1 MSTIEI
7 KIKNLPQIKA
17 AFNKAPALMK
27 RNLNTA
33 IKKTVINIQGK
44 ESTEYRNL
52 GIRVITGGLINS
64 IRRGVWYGDLK
75 AEVGPNVQGS
85 PGVDY
90 AYWVHEGTRFMN
102 SRPYLLQA
110 VRSAEQDTDRY
121 MTEAVDKTLNEIGRL
136 T

>member
-1 MSTIEI
+1 MSEI
-7 KIKNLPQIKA
+7 NITIKNISAIRA
-17 AFNKAPALMK
+17 AFKEAPVLMK

-44 ESTEYRNL
+44 ESLEYKSL
-52 GIRVITGGLINS
+52 GIRVISSGLINS

-85 PGVDY
+85 PGVGY
-90 AYWVHEGTRFMN
+90 AGYVHSGTKFMQA
-102 SRPYLLQA
+102 RPYLLQA
-110 VRSAEQDTDRY
+110 VQSGEQDTDRF
-121 MTEAVDKTLNEIGRL
+121 MTEAVDRTLNQIGKM

>member
-1 MSTIEI
+1 MSNINIE
-7 KIKNLPQIKA
+7 IKNLPQIKA
-17 AFNKAPALMK
+17 AFKQAPVLMK

-33 IKKTVINIQGK
+33 IRKTVINIQGK
-44 ESTEYRNL
+44 ESLEYKSL

-64 IRRGVWYGDLK
+64 IRRGAWYGDLR
-75 AEVGPNVQGS
+75 AEVGPNVTGS

-90 AYWVHEGTRFMN
+90 AGFVHEGTSHMR

-110 VRSAEQDTDRY
+110 VNSSQNDTDRF
-121 MTEAVDKTLNEIGRL
+121 MTEAVDKTLHEIGSK

>member
-1 MSTIEI
+1 MAIVDI
-7 KIKNLPQIKA
+7 RIKNLPQIKA
-17 AFNKAPALMK
+17 AFKKAPVLMK

-33 IKKTVINIQGK
+33 IRKTVINIQGK
-44 ESTEYRNL
+44 ESLEYKSL

-90 AYWVHEGTRFMN
+90 AYWVHEGTSKMS
-102 SRPYLLQA
+102 SRPYLLRA
-110 VRSAEQDTDRY
+110 VNSGERDTDRF
-121 MTEAVDKTLNEIGRL
+121 MTEAVDKTLNEIGKM